1 MWTSHSDVYFE
12 QKGGKVRIPTQKTK
26 QEKLGFLPKKSKEK
40 FGLLPKKP
48 RKNMDSYPK
57 KTRKHKDA
65 YHVKCYHQVKHRT
78 TSTDFS
84 TFPATGLTHHAA
96 GAQHEVPPQKEP
108 LPAIFC
114 HEEGAQKAVFWR
126 GQPVNPSDSVGR
138 KSSEVFNFFFKH
150 DNIPDWSFAGDFV
163 RKHSFLAL
171 HITKQP
177 AGDHK
182 VKNRSFDETFK
193 CLPSVEETFKRKED
207 YASES

>member
-1 MWTSHSDVYFE
+1 MKCPHKRSH
-12 QKGGKVRIPTQKTK
+12 
-26 QEKLGFLPKKSKEK
+26 FLPFFAMKKELKKLFS
-40 FGLLPKKP
+40 GGVNRSTLLIPWEG
-48 RKNMDSYPK
+48 N
-57 KTRKHKDA
+57 
-65 YHVKCYHQVKHRT
+65 QVRY
-78 TSTDFS
+78 S
-84 TFPATGLTHHAA
+84 
-96 GAQHEVPPQKEP
+96 
-108 LPAIFC
+108 I
-114 HEEGAQKAVFWR
+114 
-126 GQPVNPSDSVGR
+126 
-138 KSSEVFNFFFKH
+138 FFFKH